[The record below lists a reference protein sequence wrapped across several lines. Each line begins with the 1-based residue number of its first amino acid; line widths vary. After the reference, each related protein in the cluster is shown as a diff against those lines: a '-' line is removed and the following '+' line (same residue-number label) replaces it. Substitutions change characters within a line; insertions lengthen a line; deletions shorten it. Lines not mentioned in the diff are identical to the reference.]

1 MERLLLVLPMPIIN
15 AQNCGIDCG
24 NGDSNCEIQLIDKQ
38 RCTIAKLLE
47 DGSNTAKS
55 LARLF
60 GYSLRSA
67 ERGINFLRKNGYIGT
82 RYCGYAYG
90 IKQPLVQESQPQDGT
105 QDDTQDDTQGD
116 TQGDTQEPNLD
127 IWIEEQIGLHPNI
140 TTEELARLSGKGK
153 RTIKRHISKMTHCT
167 VPCLSTASKVTKPFL
182 LSCIEVL
189 PINSAYREI
198 DFIDI
203 FSIAGFVGG
212 GNPEVGIFLA
222 DKFCKFMFGNGL
234 RRVVR

>member
-1 MERLLLVLPMPIIN
+1 MPIFN

-24 NGDSNCEIQLIDKQ
+24 NGESNCGIQLTDKQ
-38 RCTIAKLLE
+38 CSVIAELLR

-55 LARLF
+55 LARLL
-60 GYSLRSA
+60 GYSQRSA

-90 IKQPLVQESQPQDGT
+90 IKLLLVQESQPQDGT
-105 QDDTQDDTQGD
+105 QGGTQGGTQDDTQGGTQGD
-116 TQGDTQEPNLD
+116 TQGDTQESNLD

-153 RTIKRHISKMTHCT
+153 RTIKRHISKMTHCIVT
-167 VPCLSTASKVTKPFL
+167 CLSTASKVTKPFL

-189 PINSAYREI
+189 PIDSAY
-198 DFIDI
+198 
-203 FSIAGFVGG
+203 
-212 GNPEVGIFLA
+212 
-222 DKFCKFMFGNGL
+222 
-234 RRVVR
+234 